1 MAVAHNIWK
10 PACTKSLAGN
20 GTVTLSAKEAGI
32 DRATAYA
39 ARHRSKKFAEQWD
52 EAIERATDLLE
63 GEARR
68 RAAVGVQEPEYYKGA
83 VVGHKVRYSDNL
95 LMFLALVHE
104 SV

>member
-39 ARHRSKKFAEQWD
+39 ARHRSKKFAKQWD
-52 EAIERATDLLE
+52 EGYCQVMEHACPTLPPD
-63 GEARR
+63 ARFV
-68 RAAVGVQEPEYYKGA
+68 ACSGL
-83 VVGHKVRYSDNL
+83 YSGFASHL
-95 LMFLALVHE
+95 RQK
-104 SV
+104 